1 MNLITILTE
10 NMIRFRTKNIT
21 PANLKTILDKSPI
34 VINESVIKNSLLTE
48 GVSEGKRCWY
58 YNQLAKKTYITDKRV
73 PDPFTGKGVQDF
85 LIAIGHNIKSDGSF
99 GNETAKALATWRYG
113 ASAGIDTVDK
123 LWSKLNS
130 DGWNVGT
137 TSGYGTLMKSGV
149 AYMILATCIDLAK
162 SCVIDQQTRFEMDF
176 ESDFV
181 PLEMKQ
187 QLDSSFN
194 AAIKYW
200 KDYLNNI
207 NVQKKISVNLYG
219 SSNMF
224 DITKTQ
230 ENIIPWYMA
239 ILDLIKKNGWV
250 ERSVEAEKSNAVMYV
265 NGSCPAFTVCVN
277 VTDFFKTY
285 KQRGITI
292 MGEEAKSSFVHEMQH
307 IMWEKSK
314 GFVKPINPKVNIKLA
329 FPLAY
334 DYYTTTSF
342 KDNKQLS
349 KVQLSQFDKV
359 PQSSKTDLAN
369 NGIDYDKLKAYYST
383 KYWKEGYTCDEDEL
397 MSRLTSYRQYLT
409 DRNVIQ
415 LGGTILLTTIS
426 RDINKI
432 INNFDVH
439 WNFKQMIG
447 CWVLGGMTPK
457 LTDFVNKLNAL
468 AKNNIQD
475 KNNVD
480 FTQMDQDERT

>member
-1 MNLITILTE
+1 MNLITILME

-58 YNQLAKKTYITDKRV
+58 YNQLAKKTFVTDKRV
-73 PDPFTGKGVQDF
+73 PNPFTGKGVQDF
-85 LIAIGHNIKSDGSF
+85 LIAIGYNIKSDGSF
-99 GNETAKALATWRYG
+99 GNETAKALATWKYG
-113 ASAGIDTVDK
+113 QSTGIDTVDK
-123 LWSKLNS
+123 LWSKLKS

-137 TSGYGTLMKSGV
+137 TPGYGTLMKSGV
-149 AYMILATCIDLAK
+149 ASMIGRTCINLAK
-162 SCVIDQQTRFEMDF
+162 SCVIDQQTWFEMDF
-176 ESDFV
+176 ETDFM
-181 PLEMKQ
+181 PLEMKR

-200 KDYLNNI
+200 TDYLNNI

-219 SSNMF
+219 SDNSTNM
-224 DITKTQ
+224 IQTQKT
-230 ENIIPWYMA
+230 IIPRYMSV
-239 ILDLIKKNGWV
+239 LDKIKKTGWE
-250 ERSVEAEKSNAVMYV
+250 ERTTDAEESNAVMFMG
-265 NGSCPAFTVCVN
+265 GSCAPYMVCVN
-277 VTDFFKTY
+277 LKTLLVKYKKSGILMFGKEVTNT
-285 KQRGITI
+285 
-292 MGEEAKSSFVHEMQH
+292 FVHEMQH
-307 IMWEKSK
+307 IIWEM
-314 GFVKPINPKVNIKLA
+314 GKPINLKTNIKLA

-334 DYYTTTSF
+334 DYYTATAF

-369 NGIDYDKLKAYYST
+369 NGIDYNKLKAHYNT
-383 KYWKEGYTCDEDEL
+383 EFWKEGYTCDEDEL
-397 MSRLTSYRQYLT
+397 MSRLESYRQYLT

-415 LGGTILLTTIS
+415 TGGTILLKTICS
-426 RDINKI
+426 DINKI
-432 INNFDVH
+432 INNWPGGH
-439 WNFKQMIG
+439 WDFQEMIG
-447 CWVLGGMTPK
+447 CWVLGGMTPN

>member
-34 VINESVIKNSLLTE
+34 VINEYGIKNSLLTE

-58 YNQLAKKTYITDKRV
+58 YNQLAKKKYVTDSRV
-73 PDPFTGKGVQDF
+73 PNPSNGKGVQDF

-113 ASAGIDTVDK
+113 GGSGIDTVDK
-123 LWSKLNS
+123 LWNKLKSN
-130 DGWNVGT
+130 GYNVGT

-149 AYMILATCIDLAK
+149 AEMIIATCINLAK
-162 SCVIDQQTRFEMDF
+162 SCVIDAQTSFEMIKFIPRD
-176 ESDFV
+176 
-181 PLEMKQ
+181 MKD
-187 QLDSSFN
+187 QLDSSFT

-219 SSNMF
+219 SANLTNM
-224 DITKTQ
+224 IKTQ
-230 ENIIPWYMA
+230 KNIIPSYMSV
-239 ILDLIKKNGWV
+239 LDKIKKNGWE
-250 ERSVEAEKSNAVMYV
+250 ERTADAEAADATMFVGAN
-265 NGSCPAFTVCVN
+265 CPDFMVCVN
-277 VTDFFKTY
+277 LDVFLTTY
-285 KQRGITI
+285 KQRGIEI
-292 MGEEAKSSFVHEMQH
+292 MGVDAKNTFVHEMQH
-307 IMWEKSK
+307 IMWTEFEDHGKL
-314 GFVKPINPKVNIKLA
+314 INPQANIKLA

-334 DYYTTTSF
+334 DSHAPSSTSTS
-342 KDNKQLS
+342 KQL
-349 KVQLSQFDKV
+349 VQAQIS
-359 PQSSKTDLAN
+359 QSSKNDLAA
-369 NGIDYDKLKAYYST
+369 NGIDYNELIAYYST
-383 KYWKEGYTCDEDEL
+383 EYWKDAYTCYETEL
-397 MSRLTSYRQYLT
+397 MSRLASYREYLT

-415 LGGTILLTTIS
+415 TGGTILLKTICS
-426 RDINKI
+426 DINKI
-432 INNFDVH
+432 INHYPVH
-439 WNFKQMIG
+439 WNFKEMIG
-447 CWVLGGMTPK
+447 CWVLGGMTPN

-480 FTQMDQDERT
+480 FNQLDQDERT